1 MRRFGTQGRVYPEDN
16 YVVPRTA
23 EVADFINRIKDGK
36 YIVLFAPRQTG
47 KTTFFR
53 LALDVLEAEAPTY
66 FPIQLNFEVYEDY
79 SVSGF
84 YRHLSKMIRA
94 EIEKGFE
101 TKIWR
106 GEHRYG
112 AGKKQLAAYLT
123 LESADAGY
131 YVVFDHR
138 RGPESRTETEVIEG
152 VKIRSYVIPVT
163 QAQPSTVS

>member
-101 TKIWR
+101 KR
-106 GEHRYG
+106 GECPLNGVSTIFTIHNVNG
-112 AGKKQLAAYLT
+112 
-123 LESADAGY
+123 
-131 YVVFDHR
+131 
-138 RGPESRTETEVIEG
+138 SRFNVRFLCPSRHPFEV
-152 VKIRSYVIPVT
+152 
-163 QAQPSTVS
+163 